1 MSGGRA
7 YHNSRQDTH
16 GEAAYFGREGLGW
29 QRRFPAKRIK
39 IRFAAQMS
47 PSYSEWS
54 GVKWSRKKWNEEEL
68 ELELEVEWSGV
79 ERSGRVE
86 WRYDTIRYNFS
97 LTTLA
102 TQNKSWFPGGA

>member
-16 GEAAYFGREGLGW
+16 GETAYFGREGLVW

-47 PSYSEWS
+47 RSYSEWS
-54 GVKWSRKKWNEEEL
+54 GVKWSRKKWNEAEL
-68 ELELEVEWSGV
+68 ELEWSGV
-79 ERSGRVE
+79 EWREVEEWSGDTI
-86 WRYDTIRYNFS
+86 RYDTIQLY